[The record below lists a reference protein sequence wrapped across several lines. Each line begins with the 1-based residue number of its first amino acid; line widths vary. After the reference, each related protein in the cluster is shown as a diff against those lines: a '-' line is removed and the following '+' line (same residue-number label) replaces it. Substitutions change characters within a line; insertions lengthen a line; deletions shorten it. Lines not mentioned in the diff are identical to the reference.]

1 MAEHTGEICT
11 GLAGQSGAAQ
21 AQNSGNC
28 TRLRLVAMAS
38 NAHRCPGMPLD
49 EALWLWTWLWCCGEC
64 GCGCGCGCGWSWS
77 CDCDCGCGC
86 GCGCRCQGSLGRI
99 KPFCAS
105 IMLFLL
111 RLVGDRNATPPSPP
125 STPPSLATCL
135 TLLLAVLKGFHRGSC
150 LVRLRSILVSRG
162 SISGVCFCEGITPQL
177 KWLPSPLR
185 SVHDCHK

>member
-64 GCGCGCGCGWSWS
+64 GWS
-77 CDCDCGCGC
+77 CGCGC

-111 RLVGDRNATPPSPP
+111 RLVGDRSATPPSRP
-125 STPPSLATCL
+125 STPPLSSYLPDPSAGCAQRL
-135 TLLLAVLKGFHRGSC
+135 PQRELLSAAKKHPRQPRQHFW
-150 LVRLRSILVSRG
+150 RLFL
-162 SISGVCFCEGITPQL
+162 
-177 KWLPSPLR
+177 
-185 SVHDCHK
+185 